1 VVSTQATQDE
11 RKILKV
17 LEKYRQTDGAN
28 LRTVWLE
35 TNLEA
40 AEFKKAWDGALL
52 KRLVTGQLNVD
63 EITGTINGTAFI
75 TDEGRAERHRESSTE
90 HPSPLDRLRDLTD
103 DELKNAVLSGI
114 DALGSTGAL
123 TGSNQVKA
131 LFEALVERIDR
142 LDRKL
147 GYIRTS

>member
-1 VVSTQATQDE
+1 MVSTQATQDE

-17 LEKYRQTDGAN
+17 LEKYRKTDGAN

-40 AEFKKAWDGALL
+40 TEFKKAWDGALF
-52 KRLVTGQLNVD
+52 KKLVTGQLNVD

-75 TDEGRAERHRESSTE
+75 TDEGRAERHRETPTAY
-90 HPSPLDRLRDLTD
+90 PSPLDRLRDMTD
-103 DELKNAVLSGI
+103 DELKNAILSGI
-114 DALGSTGAL
+114 DSLGSTGAL
-123 TGSNQVKA
+123 TGSNEVKA

>member
-1 VVSTQATQDE
+1 M
-11 RKILKV
+11 
-17 LEKYRQTDGAN
+17 
-28 LRTVWLE
+28 
-35 TNLEA
+35 
-40 AEFKKAWDGALL
+40 
-52 KRLVTGQLNVD
+52 
-63 EITGTINGTAFI
+63 
-75 TDEGRAERHRESSTE
+75 
-90 HPSPLDRLRDLTD
+90 TD

-114 DALGSTGAL
+114 DSLGSTGAL

>member
-1 VVSTQATQDE
+1 MIGPGD
-11 RKILKV
+11 K
-17 LEKYRQTDGAN
+17 
-28 LRTVWLE
+28 
-35 TNLEA
+35 
-40 AEFKKAWDGALL
+40 
-52 KRLVTGQLNVD
+52 
-63 EITGTINGTAFI
+63 
-75 TDEGRAERHRESSTE
+75 GRAERHRESSTAY
-90 HPSPLDRLRDLTD
+90 PSHLDQLRDLTD

-114 DALGSTGAL
+114 DSLGSTGAL